1 MSLNDGVLDGA
12 VNSFYKTRKFKNVIK
27 KTKSVVNYKC
37 FNIHLYDRG
46 FDMTKSKCRYL
57 VLALVAAL
65 VFVVFPSKTANARSF
80 PVAHGSFGD
89 GNKCRYTV
97 YEDGLLELNGSGGFG
112 SFDEE
117 TPCPWEEYKDSITRV
132 TIDGFVYSIGDNIF
146 AGLCNVEEIILP
158 QTVQSMGNNVFEGCT
173 NLKRVVFP
181 CGSPMLGSGYFAAGN
196 KIKKIICSKNTFE
209 KYRYTSFANVD
220 NSKFSFYYYVDYEDN
235 GHGPFLGEYRCYAG
249 QDITFDVYPDDGYV
263 VDKITLTYG
272 QGKVVEVTKPDED
285 GKYRFH
291 GMPDVSED
299 DPTPVFRCTYK
310 LNINIDSQPKDFVGQ
325 VGMTAKFSVA
335 ARGEELTYQWQLKKG
350 KSWANLT
357 SGGATTDTLSIKLD
371 DSKNGKIYRCAI
383 TDKWGHTIY
392 SDSAKITVK
401 EPDITITK
409 QPVSY
414 NGLSGNTAR
423 FTVAAEGEGLSYQWQ
438 LKKGNKWADLTSG
451 GATTSTMTIKV
462 DYSKN
467 GKIYRCLITNAAGE
481 YLASDEVKITVN
493 EPSSEIDI
501 INQPCNA
508 NVFVGQNA
516 VFKVI
521 AEGEGLTYQWQ
532 LKKGS
537 TWADLSS
544 GGAKTDTLTIK
555 VDLTKSGKVYRC
567 IITDAYGGQVITSEA
582 TLLASM
588 PVHHDVDDPVPVTPK
603 VLPDAPA
610 EAAVE
615 EPAAEAP
622 AQAAAEAPAE
632 APAEVTEPAPAPV
645 EAPAP
650 APAAEEPTPQAD
662 SAE

>member
-1 MSLNDGVLDGA
+1 
-12 VNSFYKTRKFKNVIK
+12 
-27 KTKSVVNYKC
+27 
-37 FNIHLYDRG
+37 
-46 FDMTKSKCRYL
+46 MTKSICRYL
-57 VLALVAAL
+57 VLALVATL
-65 VFVVFPSKTANARSF
+65 VFAVSPAKTANAFARI
-80 PVAHGSFGD
+80 VAHGYFGD
-89 GNKCRYTV
+89 SGHNCEYTV
-97 YEDGLLELNGSGGFG
+97 YDNGLLDLRGSGGTG

-117 TPCPWEEYKDSITRV
+117 TTCPWEDYKTDITSVSINGNF
-132 TIDGFVYSIGDNIF
+132 ISIGDNIF
-146 AGLCNVEEIILP
+146 AGLCNVEEIVLP
-158 QTVQSMGNNVFEGCT
+158 SMVQTMGNNVFAGCT
-173 NLKRVVFP
+173 NLKKVVFP
-181 CGSPMLGSGYFAAGN
+181 STSNFLGSGYFAANN
-196 KIKKIICSKNTFE
+196 KIETIVCE
-209 KYRYTSFANVD
+209 KSTYDYNRYTTFRFINR
-220 NSKFSFYYYVDYEDN
+220 NKFIFFYSVDYEDDGN
-235 GHGPFLGEYRCYAG
+235 GAFRGVSRVYAG
-249 QDITFDVYPDDGYV
+249 QDITFDIYPNDGYV
-263 VDKITLTYG
+263 VDKLTLSYG
-272 QGKVVEVTKPDED
+272 QGKVVEVKPDED

-291 GMPDVSED
+291 GMPDVSEN
-299 DPTPVFRCTYK
+299 DPRPVFRCTFKY
-310 LNINIDSQPKDFVGQ
+310 NINIDTQPKDYVGQ
-325 VGMTAKFSVA
+325 AGKTAKFSVS

-350 KSWANLT
+350 KSWADLS
-357 SGGATTDTLSIKLD
+357 SGGATTDTLSIKVD

-392 SDSAKITVK
+392 SDGAKITVK

-423 FTVAAEGEGLSYQWQ
+423 FSVAAEGEGLSYQWQ

-467 GKIYRCLITNAAGE
+467 GKIYRCLITNAADE
-481 YLASDEVKITVN
+481 YVTSEEVSITVN
-493 EPSSEIDI
+493 EPSTEIDI

-555 VDLTKSGKVYRC
+555 VDLTKSGKIYRC
-567 IITDAYGGQVITSEA
+567 VITDANGGQVITSEA
-582 TLLASM
+582 QLLASM

-610 EAAVE
+610 ELAVE

-622 AQAAAEAPAE
+622 AQSPVEAPAE
-632 APAEVTEPAPAPV
+632 APAEPAPAP
-645 EAPAP
+645 AAKPAP
-650 APAAEEPTPQAD
+650 APAAEEPAPQTD